1 MTTHPTPKPGITSIS
16 PYVGG
21 KSKAD
26 GAARVIKLSSNEN
39 PWGPSPKAIAAY
51 SAESSNMHRYPDG
64 GHAALREAIARV
76 QNLPAEQLIC
86 GAGSDE
92 LIGMLVHAYAGAGD
106 EVLYSQHGFLMYK
119 IYTLSN
125 GATPVT
131 APEKNLHTD
140 VDALLAA
147 VTPRTKIV
155 FVANP
160 NNPTGTVIPFSEIRR
175 LRAGLR
181 EDIIL
186 GLDAAYA
193 EYIEGTSLRGLQPEA
208 IQQKEKTGLLRSAR
222 NDVLPDY
229 EDGISLVRENT
240 NTIVFHTFSK
250 IYGLP
255 ALRLGWA
262 FAPTHMI
269 DVMNRVRSPFNV
281 NTPALAAGSAAME
294 DQAYITDMRAKNA
307 VELKRVTDAITAL
320 GYEVVPSKTN
330 FTLVKFGA
338 DVPAMNAHLAAR
350 GLIVR
355 EVGGYGLPDYL
366 RISIGTTEENS
377 LLIDAITAF
386 VKAKAA

>member
-1 MTTHPTPKPGITSIS
+1 MTTHPTPKQGIRDIS

-39 PWGPSPKAIAAY
+39 PWGPSPKAVAAY
-51 SAESSNMHRYPDG
+51 QAESANLHRYPDG
-64 GHAALREAIARV
+64 GHTQLREAIAAT
-76 QNLPAEQLIC
+76 QKLPAEQLIC

-92 LIGMLVHAYAGAGD
+92 LIGLLVHAYAGAGD
-106 EVLYSQHGFLMYK
+106 EVLYTQHGFLMYK
-119 IYTLSN
+119 IYTLAN

-131 APEKNLHTD
+131 APEKDLHTD

-147 VTPRTKIV
+147 VTPATRIV

-193 EYIEGTSLRGLQPEA
+193 EYLDTA
-208 IQQKEKTGLLRSAR
+208 
-222 NDVLPDY
+222 DY
-229 EDGISLVRENT
+229 EDGVSLVREGSNT
-240 NTIVFHTFSK
+240 VVLHTFSK

-262 FAPTHMI
+262 FAPAHII

-281 NTPALAAGSAAME
+281 NSPALAAGMAAMH
-294 DQAYITDMRAKNA
+294 DQAYVRDMRTKNA
-307 VELKRVTDAITAL
+307 VELARVSQSLQQKGFA
-320 GYEVVPSKTN
+320 VVPSVTN
-330 FTLVKFGA
+330 FVLVKFGSHVA
-338 DVPAMNAHLAAR
+338 KMNAHLASR

-355 EVGGYGLPDYL
+355 EVAGYGLPEYL
-366 RISIGTTEENS
+366 RISIGTTEENT
-377 LLIDAITAF
+377 LLLEALNDYM
-386 VKAKAA
+386 KEHAA